1 MQTSRGRA
9 RDGGELQGLL
19 ARPFFPQTPRK
30 WTRLLQVHDLHRN
43 RVTSTRRTCDLDVGE
58 LRQNRWQRPRSQM
71 TELDRN
77 LRERGRPNH
86 GPDMSA
92 LRQRMVWR
100 FCTNRGH

>member
-43 RVTSTRRTCDLDVGE
+43 RVTSTRRTCDLRRGGAAAKSLAAAQKPDDGTGQEPARKGE
-58 LRQNRWQRPRSQM
+58 GQTM
-71 TELDRN
+71 
-77 LRERGRPNH
+77 
-86 GPDMSA
+86 GPICP
-92 LRQRMVWR
+92 L
-100 FCTNRGH
+100 